1 MASPVVVSGHKQQV
15 LPENAQVLGALRHI
29 RHVVGRLKE
38 QPLPV
43 VDLHE
48 ENQQGPRGER
58 ARPLMG
64 LLEGLAAA
72 PGTDTDEK

>member
-1 MASPVVVSGHKQQV
+1 MASPVIVSGHEQQV

-48 ENQQGPRGER
+48 ENQQGPWGER

-64 LLEGLAAA
+64 LLEGLAVV